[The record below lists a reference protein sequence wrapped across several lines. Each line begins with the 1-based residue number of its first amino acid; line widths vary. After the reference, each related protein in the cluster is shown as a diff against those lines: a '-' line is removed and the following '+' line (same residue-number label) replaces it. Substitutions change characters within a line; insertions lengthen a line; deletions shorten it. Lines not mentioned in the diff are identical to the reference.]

1 VPEYTFTKKSI
12 GNYKEKGS
20 TFHALAQSTSSV
32 IDVKSQLLNIKEE
45 YPDASHICYAYRIM
59 IGQRLDEYSSDAGE
73 PKGSAGQPIL
83 NTLKGQNLINAAII
97 VIRYFGGTKLGI
109 PGLIHAYKTA
119 AEDAIKNAILKP
131 WLEKKRLIITY
142 PYGFEGLMKSILQKN
157 QIEVMHIDFGE
168 KIDIQ
173 IDISVEL
180 ADKFIDGINELSA
193 GSAQIMIEN

>member
-1 VPEYTFTKKSI
+1 MPEYTFIKKSI
-12 GNYKEKGS
+12 GDYKEKS
-20 TFHALAQSTSSV
+20 SIFHALAQSTSSV

-131 WLEKKRLIITY
+131 WIEKKRLIITY
-142 PYGFEGLMKSILQKN
+142 PYEFEGVMKSILQKN
-157 QIEVMHIDFGE
+157 QTEVMHIDFGE
-168 KIDIQ
+168 KIDIHL
-173 IDISVEL
+173 DISVEL
-180 ADKFIDGINELSA
+180 ADKFIDNINELSA
-193 GSAQIMIEN
+193 GSAKVMIEN

>member
-1 VPEYTFTKKSI
+1 MPEYTLSKSST
-12 GNYKEKGS
+12 GDYTEKGS
-20 TFHALAQSTSSV
+20 SFHALAQPASDINGIKSSLF
-32 IDVKSQLLNIKEE
+32 IIKEE
-45 YPDASHICYAYRIM
+45 CPDASHICYAYRIM

-131 WLEKKRLIITY
+131 WIEKKRLIITY
-142 PYGFEGLMKSILQKN
+142 PYEFEGVMKSILQKN
-157 QIEVMHIDFGE
+157 QTEVMHIDFGE
-168 KIDIQ
+168 KIDIHL
-173 IDISVEL
+173 DISVEL
-180 ADKFIDGINELSA
+180 ADKFIDNINELSA
-193 GSAQIMIEN
+193 GSAKVMIEN

>member
-1 VPEYTFTKKSI
+1 MPEYTFIKKSI
-12 GNYKEKGS
+12 GDYKEKSS
-20 TFHALAQSTSSV
+20 TFHALAQPASSV

-73 PKGSAGQPIL
+73 PKGSVGQPIL

-131 WLEKKRLIITY
+131 WIEKKRLIITY
-142 PYGFEGLMKSILQKN
+142 PYEFEGVMKSILQKN
-157 QIEVMHIDFGE
+157 QTEVMHIDFGE
-168 KIDIQ
+168 KIDIHL
-173 IDISVEL
+173 DISVEL
-180 ADKFIDGINELSA
+180 ADKFIDNINELSA
-193 GSAQIMIEN
+193 GSAKVMIEN